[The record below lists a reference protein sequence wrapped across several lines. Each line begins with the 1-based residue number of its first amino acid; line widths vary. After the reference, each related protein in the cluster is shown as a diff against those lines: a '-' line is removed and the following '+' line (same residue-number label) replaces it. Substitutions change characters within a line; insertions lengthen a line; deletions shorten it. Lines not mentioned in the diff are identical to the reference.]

1 MEFIVAKN
9 LKNGEIVEKATYMGD
24 SFYSLVVGLMN
35 DRRYYNFWTKPEV
48 KKPKDID
55 IFEHEVFITAD
66 NFDMEKYDKDFQ
78 DKENFIDEAG
88 VRALATF
95 VKALETDRDLRVII
109 GDIAE
114 SRMPK
119 PITEEKLRQF
129 RDAYSDLC
137 RSMRGKGWL
146 K

>member
-1 MEFIVAKN
+1 M
-9 LKNGEIVEKATYMGD
+9 
-24 SFYSLVVGLMN
+24 
-35 DRRYYNFWTKPEV
+35 